1 MTKQILKQKL
11 ALFSFLTA
19 ALFTLSAFTVKDTG
33 RAAPQKT
40 ESTESEGAESEKT
53 PEELPPAP
61 TDAARI
67 AAGLEPVAAAQGPW
81 AADAESE
88 ENETAESED
97 AEPETME
104 QETKQETAEPE
115 PAAPENAKS
124 VKTLSATEILAG
136 TRIIAHGMGSTDGVS
151 EGSAPLNCLETFLAQ
166 YAAGVR
172 VFEADLRLTRD
183 GQVVLRHDW
192 WPSNWQEGIDWTA
205 IPTREEFISKP
216 ILGKYTPLSFRDLL
230 ILMAQYTDVCIITD
244 TKFTDSDVIYIEFG
258 AMLADAAELGLTEL
272 FDRMVIQL
280 YDGNMRQ
287 CLEKIYPFP
296 HRIYTL
302 YVRGFKQTQA
312 DFREIAKYCAEHG
325 VEGITMWDY
334 WWNANYT
341 SIAQE
346 YGIKVYVHTVND
358 AAAARKLLG
367 SGVNG
372 VYTDVLAPKDLI

>member
-1 MTKQILKQKL
+1 MKKMTLKHKL

-19 ALFTLSAFTVKDTG
+19 VMFTLSAFTAADTNK
-33 RAAPQKT
+33 AAPQET
-40 ESTESEGAESEKT
+40 ELTESEETESEET

-67 AAGLEPVAAAQGPW
+67 KAGLEPAAFAKGPR
-81 AADAESE
+81 DVELESE
-88 ENETAESED
+88 ELEKIEEENTESED
-97 AEPETME
+97 EKLEDTEPETE
-104 QETKQETAEPE
+104 IP
-115 PAAPENAKS
+115 NN
-124 VKTLSATEILAG
+124 TLSATEILAG

-166 YAAGVR
+166 YEAGVR
-172 VFEADLRLTRD
+172 IFEADLRLTRD

-192 WPSNWQEGIDWTA
+192 WPANWQEGIDWTA

-230 ILMAQYTDVCIITD
+230 VLMERYTDVCIITD
-244 TKFTDSDVIYIEFG
+244 TKFTDSDVMYIEFG
-258 AMLADAAELGLTEL
+258 AMLADAADLGLTQL
-272 FDRMVIQL
+272 FNRMVIQL

-302 YVRGFKQTQA
+302 YVRGFKQTKA
-312 DFREIAKYCAEHG
+312 DFREVAEYCAKHG

-334 WWNANYT
+334 WWNAAYAP
-341 SIAQE
+341 IALE
-346 YGIKVYVHTVND
+346 LGIKVYVHTVND
-358 AAAARKLLG
+358 AAAAQKLLEN
-367 SGVNG
+367 GVNG
-372 VYTDVLAPKDLI
+372 VYSDVLTPTDLI